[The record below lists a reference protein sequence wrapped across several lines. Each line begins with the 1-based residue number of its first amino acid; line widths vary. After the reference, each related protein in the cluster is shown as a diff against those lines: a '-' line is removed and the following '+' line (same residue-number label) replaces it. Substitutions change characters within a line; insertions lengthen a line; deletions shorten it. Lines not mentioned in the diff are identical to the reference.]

1 MACGAFR
8 LPTASHLSRTAEV
21 IVVGAGVVGSAIG
34 AELAVLGH
42 DVMIVEQ
49 GMPGAAVSGASL
61 ACIGSH
67 MVDMEELPLLAW
79 ACEAWRTLD
88 EEVGGFEH
96 NPCGQLRFILNE
108 EDLATARAW
117 IDVERNA
124 GLDVT
129 LLDPAEV
136 LEVEPSLTGPIMAAS
151 WSKDDAVVN
160 PFLAVRA
167 FLNRARDCGARLE
180 TRCRVDSLIEREG
193 KITGVRCATTDMS
206 AEHVVLASGPWT
218 ARLAA
223 SLGMNLPVRPRKAQC
238 LATVRIPPSIR
249 RVVGACESDGGVE
262 AGYTQIQQSRNGQ
275 VLFNTVLADGCVSDG
290 APDRIPEV
298 DTAFVRDSV
307 EMLLFLFPDLW
318 SAHLLRSWVRFEAV
332 TPDSRF
338 LIGPL
343 GPEGLW
349 VAAGDCGTGF
359 TRAPAIARLIGQ
371 MLGGEH
377 PAFDTTLYEPDR
389 FSCERP
395 AST

>member
-1 MACGAFR
+1 M
-8 LPTASHLSRTAEV
+8 SRTAEV
-21 IVVGAGVVGSAIG
+21 IVVGAGIVGSAIG
-34 AELAVLGH
+34 AELALLGH

-49 GMPGAAVSGASL
+49 GVPGAAVSGASL

-88 EEVGGFEH
+88 EEIGGFEYT
-96 NPCGQLRFILNE
+96 PCGQLRFILNE

-117 IDVERNA
+117 IDVERKA
-124 GLDVT
+124 GLNVK
-129 LLDPAEV
+129 LLEPNEV
-136 LEVEPSLTGPIMAAS
+136 REVEPSLTGPVVAAS

-167 FLNRARDCGARLE
+167 FLNRARECGARLE
-180 TRCRVDSLIEREG
+180 THCRVDSLIEREG
-193 KITGVRCATTDMS
+193 KIAGVRCAETHMS

-223 SLGMNLPVRPRKAQC
+223 SLGMYLPIRPRKAQC
-238 LATVRIPPSIR
+238 LATVSIPPSIL

-262 AGYTQIQQSRNGQ
+262 AGYTQIQQSRSGQ
-275 VLFNTVLADGCVSDG
+275 VLFNTVFADGLVKDG
-290 APDRIPEV
+290 AQDRIPEV
-298 DTAFVRDSV
+298 DSAFVRDSV
-307 EMLLFLFPDLW
+307 ETLLFLFPGLRNVQF
-318 SAHLLRSWVRFEAV
+318 LRSWVRFEAV
-332 TPDSRF
+332 TPDDRF

-371 MLGGEH
+371 MLGGDQ
-377 PAFDTTLYEPDR
+377 PAFDTTLYASDR

-395 AST
+395 ASA

>member
-1 MACGAFR
+1 M
-8 LPTASHLSRTAEV
+8 SRTAEV

-34 AELAVLGH
+34 AELALLGR

-49 GMPGAAVSGASL
+49 GVPGAAVSGASL

-67 MVDMEELPLLAW
+67 MIDTGELPLLAW
-79 ACEAWRTLD
+79 ACDAWRTLD
-88 EEVGGFEH
+88 EEIGGFEYD
-96 NPCGQLRFILNE
+96 PCGQLRFVLNE
-108 EDLATARAW
+108 EDLAAAQAW

-124 GLDVT
+124 GLDVQ
-129 LLDPAEV
+129 LLEPAQV
-136 LEVEPSLTGPIMAAS
+136 REVEPSLTGPVMAAS

-167 FLNRARDCGARLE
+167 LLDRARDCGARLE
-180 TRCRVDSLIEREG
+180 THCRVDSLIEREG
-193 KITGVRCATTDMS
+193 KIAGVRCATTDLS
-206 AEHVVLASGPWT
+206 AEHVVLAAGPWT

-223 SLGMNLPVRPRKAQC
+223 SLGMDLPIRPRKAQC

-275 VLFNTVLADGCVSDG
+275 VLFNTVFSDG
-290 APDRIPEV
+290 LVDDGAQDRIPEV
-298 DTAFVRDSV
+298 DEAFVRDSV

-318 SAHLLRSWVRFEAV
+318 RVHLLRSWVRFEAV
-332 TPDSRF
+332 TPDNRF
-338 LIGPL
+338 LIGPV

-377 PAFDTTLYEPDR
+377 PVFDTTLYAPDR
-389 FSCERP
+389 FSGECP
-395 AST
+395 GSA